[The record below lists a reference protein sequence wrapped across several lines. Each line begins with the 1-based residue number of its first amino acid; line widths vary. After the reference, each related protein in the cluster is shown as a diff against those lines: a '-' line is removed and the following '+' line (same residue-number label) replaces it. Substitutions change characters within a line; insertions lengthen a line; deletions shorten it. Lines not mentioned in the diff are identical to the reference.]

1 MPLPSYAS
9 ETSEII
15 NYPPR
20 SIATFFTPF
29 EESVTRGPDSWRR
42 KTRNREE
49 YKARSFDLSGTIG
62 GSETVAHVIAG
73 DYAVYFKG

>member
-29 EESVTRGPDSWRR
+29 EEWVTRPDSSRR

>member
-1 MPLPSYAS
+1 MPLLSYAS

-29 EESVTRGPDSWRR
+29 EESVTRPDSSRR

>member
-42 KTRNREE
+42 KREE

-62 GSETVAHVIAG
+62 GSETWHT
-73 DYAVYFKG
+73 